1 MSPVL
6 SLTGISKVFTRGDE
20 AVRALSDI
28 TFSVEP
34 GEFISITGT
43 SGSGKST
50 LLYLLGLLDAPTS
63 GTYLLD
69 SLDVSTLN
77 DAERTKVRNK
87 KIGFIFQSF
96 FLLPRYNALE
106 NVALPL
112 MYSAEALSKKEI
124 HDRAKAQLVE
134 VGLEDRMYHLPNQL
148 SGGQRQRVAIAR
160 ALVNTPAILL
170 ADEPTGN
177 LDSKTSEEI
186 IKLFFKLHDKGAT
199 ILLVTHDAAI
209 AALARRQIVL
219 RDGRIVS

>member
-219 RDGRIVS
+219 RDGRIAS

>member
-69 SLDVSTLN
+69 SLDVSILD
-77 DAERTKVRNK
+77 DAERTRVRNK

-124 HDRAKAQLVE
+124 QDRAKAQLVE

-160 ALVNTPAILL
+160 ALVNSPAILL

-209 AALARRQIVL
+209 AALAHRQIIL
-219 RDGRIVS
+219 RDGRVVS

>member
-69 SLDVSTLN
+69 SLDVSILN
-77 DAERTKVRNK
+77 DAERTRVRNK

-124 HDRAKAQLVE
+124 QDRAKAQLVE

-160 ALVNTPAILL
+160 ALVNSPAILL

-209 AALARRQIVL
+209 AALAHRQIIL
-219 RDGRIVS
+219 RDGRVVS